1 MARRREYTV
10 SEALLSKLVGEG
22 LKFLPELV
30 RILVNLAMQLER
42 EEYVRAKPYERTSER
57 RDYANGFKPKTV
69 KTRLGPIT
77 FAIPQVRG
85 GGFYPSALAKGMRSE
100 RALHLALAEMYVQG
114 VSTRKVSEI
123 VERLF
128 GVEVSSAQVSKAAA
142 DMDEVLAQWRERP
155 LTMAYVYLYLDAR
168 YEQVRV
174 NGRVQDMAVLMAIGV
189 REDGKREVLGVSV
202 SFSEHEVHWRA
213 FLQGLLKRGLRGV
226 RLIISDDHAGLR
238 AARKAVFGGIPWQR
252 CQFHLQQNAQ
262 AYVPSKGMQKEV
274 AARIRAI
281 FQAPDRATAERYLA
295 ETIEAY
301 QKRAPKLA
309 AWMEANVPEGL
320 TVFDFPRAHWRRIR
334 TTNMVERLNREIR
347 RRTRVVSIFPNEDSC
362 LRLITALLMETS
374 EAWVTGRVYLSITDT
389 LPNSEF

>member
-1 MARRREYTV
+1 MAQQREYTV
-10 SEALLSKLVGEG
+10 SESLLSKLVVEG
-22 LKFLPELV
+22 LEFLPELV
-30 RILVNLAMQLER
+30 RILVNLAMRLER
-42 EEYVRAKPYERTSER
+42 EAYLGAKPYERTSER

-85 GGFYPSALAKGMRSE
+85 GGFYPSALEKGMRSE
-100 RALHLALAEMYVQG
+100 RALHLALAEMYVRG
-114 VSTRKVSEI
+114 VSTRKVSEV

-142 DMDEVLAQWRERP
+142 RLDEVLTQWRERP
-155 LTMAYVYLYLDAR
+155 LTQAYVYLYLDAR

-174 NGRVQDMAVLMAIGV
+174 DGRVQDMAVLIAIGV

-202 SFSEHEVHWRA
+202 SFSEHEVHWRV

-262 AYVPSKGMQKEV
+262 AYVPSKAMQKEV
-274 AARIRAI
+274 AERIRTI
-281 FQAPDRATAERYLA
+281 FQAPDRATAEQYLA
-295 ETIEAY
+295 EAVAEY

-309 AWMEANVPEGL
+309 AWMESNLPEGL
-320 TVFDFPRAHWRRIR
+320 TVFDFPKTHWRRIR

-347 RRTRVVSIFPNEDSC
+347 RRTRVVSIFPNEASC

-374 EAWVTGRVYLSITDT
+374 ETWVTGRVYLSMTET
-389 LPNSEF
+389 

>member
-1 MARRREYTV
+1 MAQQREYTV
-10 SEALLSKLVGEG
+10 SESLLSKLVVEG
-22 LKFLPELV
+22 LEYLPELV
-30 RILVNLAMQLER
+30 RILVNLAMRLER
-42 EEYVRAKPYERTSER
+42 EAYLRAKPYERTPER
-57 RDYANGFKPKTV
+57 RDYANGYKPKTL

-77 FAIPQVRG
+77 FAIPQVRE
-85 GGFYPSALAKGMRSE
+85 GGFYPSALEKGMRSE

-114 VSTRKVSEI
+114 VSTRKVSEV

-142 DMDEVLAQWRERP
+142 QLDEVLAQWRERP
-155 LTMAYVYLYLDAR
+155 LSQAYVYLYLDAR

-174 NGRVQDMAVLMAIGV
+174 DGRVRDMAVLVAIGV

-213 FLQGLLKRGLRGV
+213 FLQGLLQRGLRGV

-262 AYVPSKGMQKEV
+262 AYVPSKAMQKEV
-274 AARIRAI
+274 AGRIRAI
-281 FQAPDRATAERYLA
+281 FQAPDRTTAERYLA
-295 ETIEAY
+295 EAVADY
-301 QKRAPKLA
+301 QKRAPKLG
-309 AWMEANVPEGL
+309 AWMETNLPEGL
-320 TVFDFPRAHWRRIR
+320 TVFDFPKAHWRRIR
-334 TTNMVERLNREIR
+334 TTNMVERLHREIR
-347 RRTRVVSIFPNEDSC
+347 RRTRVVSIFPNEASC

-374 EAWVTGRVYLSITDT
+374 EAWVTGRVYLSMTET
-389 LPNSEF
+389 